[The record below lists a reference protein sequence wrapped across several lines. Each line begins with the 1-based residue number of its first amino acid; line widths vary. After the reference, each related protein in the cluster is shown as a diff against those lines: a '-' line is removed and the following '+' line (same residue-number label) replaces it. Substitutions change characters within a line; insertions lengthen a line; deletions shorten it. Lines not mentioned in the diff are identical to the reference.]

1 MSLIPTSVSSLH
13 STYLL
18 MFIAPPCPF
27 GGSLAFH
34 FMSYSVTA
42 KSSLSQGTQSSL
54 MTELFLLYP

>member
-18 MFIAPPCPF
+18 MVIALPCPS
-27 GGSLAFH
+27 GGSLAFY

-42 KSSLSQGTQSSL
+42 KSSLS
-54 MTELFLLYP
+54 